1 MYNSIDFALYTM
13 KRQYCHHTNSGGQF
27 GLLFCEDE
35 SQICCHDSLK
45 LKPNEIAEESQYRFY
60 SLGNLTEEEII
71 DQVIKKLT
79 PTNIS
84 VVEGNFEGS
93 NEIDL
98 STKDSR

>member
-1 MYNSIDFALYTM
+1 M
-13 KRQYCHHTNSGGQF
+13 KCHYCHHTNLGGQF

-35 SQICCHDSLK
+35 SQMCCHESLK
-45 LKPNEIAEESQYRFY
+45 LNPNEITEDSRYRFY

-84 VVEGNFEGS
+84 VVEGNFKGT